1 LNPLEKGEREMDV
14 RDYCDNLVSELT
26 GWKAK
31 MYDVIRRLEKV
42 PSGDKEKVLPY
53 VNDLNMVFE
62 ELTNRIARLRHEC
75 PTEWDP
81 DKIELEG
88 ALGQIRSKWDDLWA
102 RLPKSASAYEVE

>member
-1 LNPLEKGEREMDV
+1 MDV
-14 RDYCDNLVSELT
+14 RDYCDSLVSELT
-26 GWKAK
+26 GWKSK
-31 MYDVIRRLEKV
+31 MYDLIRRLEKV

-53 VNDLNMVFE
+53 VNDLNMIFE
-62 ELTNRIARLRHEC
+62 ELDNRVARLRNEC

-81 DKIELEG
+81 EKIEVDG